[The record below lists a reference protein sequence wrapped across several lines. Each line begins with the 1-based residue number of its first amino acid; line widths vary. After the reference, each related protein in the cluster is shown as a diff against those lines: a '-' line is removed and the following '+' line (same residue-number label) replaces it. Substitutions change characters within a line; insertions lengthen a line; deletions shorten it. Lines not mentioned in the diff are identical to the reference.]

1 MSMTKDTIIAS
12 AHRGA
17 NFALAAELVSN
28 PTVAL
33 AGEAIRLTS
42 PTRAKK
48 VRAHEFLRAALA
60 VTAAA
65 PKPTTKKV
73 VVARAS
79 EPLKAT
85 KSDQIREAARAA
97 APAGKALRAVNI
109 ASRIAANNPRWGVK
123 RVVAAAIEDLAPSW
137 SNSDWAHLDIN
148 A

>member
-1 MSMTKDTIIAS
+1 MNKNTIIAS
-12 AHRGA
+12 AHKGT
-17 NFALAAELVSN
+17 NFALAAELVIR

-33 AGEAIRLTS
+33 TGEAIRLTS

-48 VRAHEFLRAALA
+48 VRAHEVLCAALA
-60 VTAAA
+60 ITAAAA

-73 VVARAS
+73 VARSS
-79 EPLKAT
+79 EPLQAT

>member
-1 MSMTKDTIIAS
+1 MSMTKSTIIAS

-33 AGEAIRLTS
+33 TGEAIRLTS

-48 VRAHEFLRAALA
+48 VRAHEFLCAALA
-60 VTAAA
+60 VTAAAA

-73 VVARAS
+73 VARAS
-79 EPLKAT
+79 EPMNAT

-97 APAGKALRAVNI
+97 APAGKKLRTANI

-123 RVVAAAIEDLAPSW
+123 RVTAAALAEVAPSW

>member
-1 MSMTKDTIIAS
+1 MNKNKNNIIAS
-12 AHRGA
+12 AHKGT

-28 PTVAL
+28 PTKALVA
-33 AGEAIRLTS
+33 EATRLTS
-42 PTRAKK
+42 PTRTKP
-48 VRAHEFLRAALA
+48 VRAHEVLCAALA
-60 VTAAA
+60 LAEVRVLIAQA
-65 PKPTTKKV
+65 P
-73 VVARAS
+73 VARAS